1 MQWQLWQWSL
11 TALAASVAMILVFF
25 VALWRSVG
33 RMELRWWTYAWS
45 GNAVA
50 LAVAVLFWLAAPPA
64 RLYVPLF
71 SVYLSAKSMYVW
83 LLLCGALEVVGTRPR
98 LLQPR
103 IAAPAIVAGSTAAVA
118 LYGNTLDT
126 LGIVDNGI
134 IMIGLTTAAVVLLRR
149 RPVGAG
155 WLVAGFGVRAVLS
168 GFECAS
174 YAADI
179 LAKLQPNPSAFL
191 AHAGTLLAVHTSIDT
206 AAEWLMALGCTIAV
220 SQRVQIEIRQTNAQL
235 LDAQADLR
243 RLVDRD
249 PLTALANR
257 RTLPEI
263 FRRVQPEGAT
273 LVFFDLNGFKRIN
286 DEYGHAAGDDCL
298 KRFAAALTES
308 FRPGDAVVRY
318 AGDEFLVVVSGSNE
332 SIVLPRVEDVRRR
345 LDSMWRST
353 GAVRIDFSFGIAA
366 LPPGGRPEA
375 ALEAADAAMYLT
387 KPRGRPVAAG
397 AAALALE

>member
-25 VALWRSVG
+25 IALWRSVG

-50 LAVAVLFWLAAPPA
+50 LAIAVLFWVAAPPT
-64 RLYVPLF
+64 RFYVPVF
-71 SVYLSAKSMYVW
+71 SVYLTGKSIYVW
-83 LLLCGALEVVGTRPR
+83 LLLRGVLEVAGTRPR
-98 LLQPR
+98 PFQSRVAL
-103 IAAPAIVAGSTAAVA
+103 PAIALGSTAAVA

-126 LGIVDNGI
+126 LGIVDNGV
-134 IMIGLTTAAVVLLRR
+134 IMVGLTVAAVVLLRR
-149 RPVGAG
+149 RPVGWS
-155 WLVAGFGVRAVLS
+155 WLAVGFGVRAVLS
-168 GFECAS
+168 AFESAS

-179 LAKLQPNPSAFL
+179 LAKLAPNPSAFL

-220 SQRVQIEIRQTNAQL
+220 SQRVQLEIRETNAQL

-249 PLTALANR
+249 PLTALGNR
-257 RTLPEI
+257 RTLSEV
-263 FRRVQPEGAT
+263 FRRVQPGGAT

-298 KRFAAALTES
+298 RRFAAALTES
-308 FRPGDAVVRY
+308 FRPGDAVIRY
-318 AGDEFLVVVSGSNE
+318 AGDEFLVVVAGSND
-332 SIVLPRVEDVRRR
+332 SIVLPRVDDVRAR
-345 LDSMWRST
+345 LDSAARSR
-353 GAVRIDFSFGIAA
+353 GAVRIGFSYGIAA

-375 ALEAADAAMYLT
+375 ALEAADAAMYRS
-387 KPRGRPVAAG
+387 KAGSRPAPAA
-397 AAALALE
+397 AAALAVE